1 MKTTIKTILL
11 SCLATFSV
19 FANGIVVNAVGIDG
33 DNADNDT
40 TDSVYS
46 SEVVTNTGVNPNQ
59 PVVVLED
66 RLEEIKNDTSLTEEE
81 RQRHIEKIEYLI
93 EVRDR
98 DNGDISMYTTSTYR
112 SPYSSKILA
121 VPYCKQKFDYWC
133 GPATVEQT
141 YKFLS
146 RYGAPPQESIASS
159 LSAAP
164 GKGCDLQPM
173 LNYLNGFL
181 GTTYEQYWTGPKAND
196 FDKCTELICEYV
208 NKGYPPILWIS
219 VSETYGVGRGTQ
231 DYGNGVRGNVK
242 LWPYTVGGHYLNAS
256 GYTQYG
262 ETMEMTDPWLG
273 WVDGYKADGGKFYV
287 DNQTVY
293 KVTNVVSV

>member
-33 DNADNDT
+33 DNADNDI

-98 DNGDISMYTTSTYR
+98 DNGDILMYTTSTYK
-112 SPYSSKILA
+112 SPYSSRILSITQ
-121 VPYCKQKFDYWC
+121 CSQKFNYWC

-141 YKFLS
+141 YKFLNFP
-146 RYGAPPQESIASS
+146 YGAPPQESIASS

-173 LNYLNGFL
+173 LNYLNGHL
-181 GTTYEQYWTGPKAND
+181 GTSYQQYWTGPKAND

-208 NKGYPPILWIS
+208 NKGYPPILWVS
-219 VSETYGVGRGTQ
+219 VSS
-231 DYGNGVRGNVK
+231 DYGGNRGYKYSSNGENITR
-242 LWPYTVGGHYLNAS
+242 WPYTVGGHYLNAS
-256 GYTQYG
+256 GYTKYG
-262 ETMEMTDPWLG
+262 ETMEMTDPWLS
-273 WVDGYKADGGKFYV
+273 WVKGYETYNGKFDV
-287 DNQTVY
+287 DNYTVY
-293 KVTNVVSV
+293 KVTDVVSV